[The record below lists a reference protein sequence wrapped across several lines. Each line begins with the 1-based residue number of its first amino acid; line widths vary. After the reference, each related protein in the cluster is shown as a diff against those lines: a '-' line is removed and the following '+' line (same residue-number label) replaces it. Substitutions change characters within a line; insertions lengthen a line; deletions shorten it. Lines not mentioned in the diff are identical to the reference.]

1 VFANLIAWPVA
12 YLIMSGWLRNFAYRT
27 GIGWAGFVLTGLGTL
42 AIALLTVGFQSVKAA
57 SASPA
62 ETLKYE

>member
-1 VFANLIAWPVA
+1 MTAVVA
-12 YLIMSGWLRNFAYRT
+12 VQTFRDRMYFHNFAYRT
-27 GIGWAGFVLTGLGTL
+27 GVGWAGFVGTGLATL
-42 AIALLTVGFQSVKAA
+42 VLAVLTVGFQSVKAA